1 MLQPTG
7 LVWGVITLVF
17 GVFVIA
23 FPKFLRY
30 SVGIYLVVI
39 GAWAVLAH
47 LRF

>member
-1 MLQPTG
+1 MFQPTG
-7 LVWGVITLVF
+7 LMWGVITLVF

-30 SVGIYLVVI
+30 SVGIYLVVM
-39 GAWAVLAH
+39 GLWAIFAH